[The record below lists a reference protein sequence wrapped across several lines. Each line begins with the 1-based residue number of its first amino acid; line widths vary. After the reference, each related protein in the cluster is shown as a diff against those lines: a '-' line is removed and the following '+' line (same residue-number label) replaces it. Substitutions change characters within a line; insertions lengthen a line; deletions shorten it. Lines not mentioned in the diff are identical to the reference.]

1 MATIKKIDV
10 NSVDG
15 LRTVLTDPAVYV
27 ISEDNTT
34 WNPGTFKMEPISK
47 VDVATVFSED
57 AIIVRL
63 EK

>member
-1 MATIKKIDV
+1 MAMIKKIDV

-27 ISEDNTT
+27 ISEDKT